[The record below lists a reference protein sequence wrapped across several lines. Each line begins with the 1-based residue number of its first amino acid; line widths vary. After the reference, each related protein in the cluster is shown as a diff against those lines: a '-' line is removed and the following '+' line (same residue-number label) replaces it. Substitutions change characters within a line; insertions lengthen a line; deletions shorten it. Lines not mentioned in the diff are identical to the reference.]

1 MDIGQVMSDDVE
13 SSLARAE
20 ALRSFNRFYT
30 EAIGALSD
38 QHEGLSVNLGQSRML
53 YTIAALG
60 APEVSQLASALQLD
74 LAYTS
79 RTLGTLE
86 DAKLVRRTTS
96 RDDRRR
102 RIVQLTA
109 SGRRTLAELEQRS
122 NTRMLRLVE
131 HLDEAEVIAL
141 LESMDRIRTLLTDK
155 GNTRANQP

>member
-1 MDIGQVMSDDVE
+1 MD
-13 SSLARAE
+13 SLALAE

-38 QHEGLSVNLGQSRML
+38 RHEGLALNLGQSRML
-53 YTIAALG
+53 YTVAALG
-60 APEVSQLASALQLD
+60 APEVSRLANVLRLD

-109 SGRRTLAELEQRS
+109 SGRRTLAELERRS
-122 NTRMLRLVE
+122 NARMLRLVE
-131 HLDEAEVIAL
+131 HLDEAEVTAL
-141 LESMDRIRTLLTDK
+141 LESMDRIRTLLTDEGK
-155 GNTRANQP
+155 PDAKQP

>member
-1 MDIGQVMSDDVE
+1 VD
-13 SSLARAE
+13 SLALAE
-20 ALRSFNRFYT
+20 VLRSFNRFYT

-38 QHEGLSVNLGQSRML
+38 RHEGLPVNLVQSRML

-96 RDDRRR
+96 KGDRRR

-109 SGRRTLAELEQRS
+109 LGRRTLAELERRS
-122 NTRMLRLVE
+122 NARMLRLVE
-131 HLDEAEVIAL
+131 HLDDREVTEL
-141 LESMDRIRTLLTDK
+141 LESMDRIRTLLTEHGDSH
-155 GNTRANQP
+155 AHQP

>member
-1 MDIGQVMSDDVE
+1 VDHSA
-13 SSLARAE
+13 LAE

-38 QHEGLSVNLGQSRML
+38 RHEGLSVSLGQSRVL

-60 APEVSQLASALQLD
+60 TPEVSQLANALQLD

-79 RTLGTLE
+79 RTIGTLE

-96 RDDRRR
+96 RLDRRR

-109 SGRRTLAELEQRS
+109 PGRRTLAELERRS
-122 NTRMLRLVE
+122 NARMLGLVE
-131 HLDEAEVIAL
+131 HLDEREVNEL
-141 LESMDRIRTLLTDK
+141 LDAMDHIRTLLTDE
-155 GNTRANQP
+155 GNPRVNQP